1 MEVVF
6 KNVSFIYNKGQK
18 NETVALKDINLVLE
32 SNKIHGIIGAIG
44 SGKST
49 LLELMNGIT
58 RPSKGEIIIGKYN
71 LNKKNFRFNKFRYDV
86 GLVYQF
92 PEKQFF
98 CETVADEVAFSQK
111 MLSNSRNLKSR
122 IIKSLKMVG
131 LDENYLYRSPFN
143 LNGGEKRR
151 VAIASILISNPDLL
165 ILDEPTIGLDN
176 NSKKRLMKL
185 LVGLKNK
192 YNKTIIIVTHDV
204 DMLYEI
210 VDNVV
215 VLHDGKIVSEGSKLD
230 VFSNTKLLSENKAP
244 IPNIVKFERLI
255 YDKVGVDLGYQQNMN
270 SLVRSIVKTLE
281 KKEGDVHE

>member
-71 LNKKNFRFNKFRYDV
+71 LNKKNFCFNKFRYDV

-131 LDENYLYRSPFN
+131 LDESYLYRSPFN

-215 VLHDGKIVSEGSKLD
+215 VLYDGQIVSEGSKID
-230 VFSNTKLLSENKAP
+230 VFSNTKLLCDNKAP

-281 KKEGDVHE
+281 NKEGDVHE